1 MAQKS
6 PRKDLCKQAAVFHR
20 SLVELIEHAVQEF
33 LRESALNS
41 LDSKVDRLRASPYIT
56 DQSVITLSMLAH
68 PPTRQRRKEARPQ
81 ELLDAALDLF
91 VEKGFAATR
100 SEEVAQRAGVSKGT
114 LYLYYPS
121 KEELLKEV
129 IRHNMV
135 HEIAKGLDT
144 VAQFSG
150 PSAELL
156 TLIYQQW
163 WEHIGETRASGIM
176 KLMISEVRNFPE
188 IAQFYADEV
197 IQPTHELLTRLLERG
212 IERGEFRHIDVAHV
226 VHALVAPMLFL
237 MLHKHSIG
245 ACGVC
250 HSIDPRAVIAAHLD
264 LVLNGL
270 QVAPPS
276 PAKTRAAAVKKAAG
290 TKAKEARLP

>member
-1 MAQKS
+1 M
-6 PRKDLCKQAAVFHR
+6 
-20 SLVELIEHAVQEF
+20 LVQ
-33 LRESALNS
+33 
-41 LDSKVDRLRASPYIT
+41 P
-56 DQSVITLSMLAH
+56 Q
-68 PPTRQRRKEARPQ
+68 TRQRRKEARPQ

-135 HEIAKGLDT
+135 QQIAQGQDI
-144 VAQFSG
+144 VNQFNGS
-150 PSAELL
+150 SAELL
-156 TLIYQQW
+156 ALIYQQW
-163 WEHIGETRASGIM
+163 WERIGETRASGII
-176 KLMISEVRNFPE
+176 KLMMSEVRNFPE

-197 IQPTHELLTRLLERG
+197 IKPTQDLLSLLLQRG
-212 IERGEFRHIDVAHV
+212 IERGEFRRIQVPEV

-245 ACGVC
+245 ACGVG
-250 HSIDPRAVIAAHLD
+250 HSIEPRAVIAAQLD

-270 QVAPPS
+270 IAAPAPARRTRAISAKRASAHKAPP
-276 PAKTRAAAVKKAAG
+276 KKAQQ
-290 TKAKEARLP
+290 P

>member
-1 MAQKS
+1 
-6 PRKDLCKQAAVFHR
+6 
-20 SLVELIEHAVQEF
+20 
-33 LRESALNS
+33 
-41 LDSKVDRLRASPYIT
+41 
-56 DQSVITLSMLAH
+56 MLAQ

-129 IRHNMV
+129 IRHNMA
-135 HEIAKGLDT
+135 HEIAQALNT
-144 VAQFSG
+144 VAQFNG

-197 IQPTHELLTRLLERG
+197 IQPTQELLTRLLERG
-212 IERGEFRHIDVAHV
+212 IGRGEFRRIEVAQV

-270 QVAPPS
+270 RAAPASKASARAAVA
-276 PAKTRAAAVKKAAG
+276 KRAAASQAKKA
-290 TKAKEARLP
+290 RLR

>member
-1 MAQKS
+1 M
-6 PRKDLCKQAAVFHR
+6 PECR
-20 SLVELIEHAVQEF
+20 F
-33 LRESALNS
+33 LTASITIPCFWDEPGLNS
-41 LDSKVDRLRASPYIT
+41 VHSKVDPLRASPYIT
-56 DQSVITLSMLAH
+56 DQSVITLPMLAK
-68 PPTRQRRKEARPQ
+68 PPTRQRRKQARPK

-129 IRHNMV
+129 IRHNMA
-135 HEIAKGLDT
+135 HEIAQGLDT
-144 VAQFSG
+144 VAQFEG

-163 WEHIGETRASGIM
+163 WERIGETRASGIM

-212 IERGEFRHIDVAHV
+212 IERGEFRHIDVAHA

-270 QVAPPS
+270 
-276 PAKTRAAAVKKAAG
+276 RAAPSSSARPRGAAPKKAAVS
-290 TKAKEARLP
+290 KAKKAPLR